1 MLHQFFTFVQL
12 CDTQL
17 TFFSLA
23 FSYTLS
29 TPAFARSTYKCFATS
44 TCMTVAEG
52 PPPSHKEHC
61 LYFIES
67 SGIQDTLWA
76 KLLMSILGPPVL
88 LFVVCRPTF
97 LVAQAFL
104 LKSKDLPSPCIAGGL
119 FFLLHKKMRPVI
131 FPITGRTRHL
141 LRP

>member
-12 CDTQL
+12 YDTQL
-17 TFFSLA
+17 TNFFFA

-29 TPAFARSTYKCFATS
+29 TPTFARSTYKCFAIS
-44 TCMTVAEG
+44 TCMAIAEG

-67 SGIQDTLWA
+67 SGIQDALWA

-97 LVAQAFL
+97 ILAQEFL
-104 LKSKDLPSPCIAGGL
+104 LKSKDPPSPCIAGGL
-119 FFLLHKKMRPVI
+119 FFLLHKK
-131 FPITGRTRHL
+131 
-141 LRP
+141 